1 MKKLYYLMLMVCTVF
16 AFTAC
21 SDDDDDGNGDN
32 PPQNP
37 VTEYSVPVQGEIGG
51 SVTIKGKG
59 YTAESKIFLKDTKT
73 EVEATVTARTAV
85 DLVFTVPG
93 TLTAG
98 NYTVVLNQAGGK
110 WDLGSIALVA
120 TNPVK
125 NIELVESSVKA
136 GETVNIKGTGWADNC
151 RIYLVDAAAASTD
164 VEGVE
169 KTETGIRFTVPAGLA
184 AGAYTVMLEQ
194 AGDWSLGTI
203 EVVSEGP
210 KKLRVIDYVDSDG
223 YESKY
228 ELFYNADGKIDSVHR
243 SNNDVLDESWK
254 LSYTDTEITITIT
267 GTDGHGDPAN
277 GTSIFNLENGVVKTS
292 SSTDGDVTVNYTWKT
307 NTKGYLESI
316 VNDED
321 EDDYAEYTYADNDD
335 VSSSKCNDGGMLT
348 DISFVYDANGIV
360 ENNLAGI
367 DGMAFI
373 LNTFGFP
380 DFVARLLGIAGH
392 VTPNLP
398 SGTTENVGPDG
409 EMWGDYKITFK
420 KSGDLVSEIDL
431 IDDLYFHYTYS
442 FSYK

>member
-37 VTEYSVPVQGEIGG
+37 VTEYSVPAQGEIGG

-151 RIYLVDAAAASTD
+151 RIYLVDAAAAATD

-243 SNNDVLDESWK
+243 SNNGVLDESWK
-254 LSYTDTEITITIT
+254 LSYTDTKITITIT
-267 GTDGHGDPAN
+267 GTDGHGDPAD

-292 SSTDGDVTVNYTWKT
+292 SSTDGDVTVNYTWKM

-335 VSSSKCNDGGMLT
+335 VSSSKYNDGGMLT

-398 SGTTENVGPDG
+398 SGTVENVGPDG
-409 EMWGDYKITFK
+409 EMWGDYTITFK
-420 KSGDLVSEIDL
+420 KSGDLVSKIDL
-431 IDDLYFHYTYS
+431 IDDANSHYTYS

>member
-1 MKKLYYLMLMVCTVF
+1 MKKLYYLLLMVCTVF

-21 SDDDDDGNGDN
+21 SDDDDGNGDN
-32 PPQNP
+32 PPKNP
-37 VTEYSVPVQGEIGG
+37 VTEYSVPAQGEIGG
-51 SVTIKGKG
+51 PVTIKGKG
-59 YTAESKIFLKDTKT
+59 YTAESKIFLKNTKT

-85 DLVFTVPG
+85 DLVFTVPV

-98 NYTVVLNQAGGK
+98 TYTVVLNQAGGK

-151 RIYLVDAAAASTD
+151 RIYLLNAASVKTD
-164 VEGVE
+164 VENIQ
-169 KTETGIRFTVPAGLA
+169 KTASGIQFTIPASVV
-184 AGAYTVMLEQ
+184 AGIYTVMLEQ

-210 KKLRVIDYVDSDG
+210 RKLSVIDYVDSDG

-254 LSYTDTEITITIT
+254 LSYTDTKITITIT
-267 GTDGHGDPAN
+267 GTDGHDNPAD

-292 SSTDGDVTVNYTWKT
+292 SSTGGDVTVNYTWKM
-307 NTKGYLESI
+307 NSKGYLESI
-316 VNDED
+316 VND
-321 EDDYAEYTYADNDD
+321 DDDGNYAEYTYADNDD
-335 VSSSKCNDGGMLT
+335 VSSSKCNAEGMLT

-373 LNTFGFP
+373 FNTFGFP

-392 VTPNLP
+392 VTPHLP
-398 SGTTENVGPDG
+398 SGTKENAIPG
-409 EMWGDYKITFK
+409 EELWGDYKITFE
-420 KSGDLVSEIDL
+420 KSGDLVSKIDL
-431 IDDLYFHYTYS
+431 IDDADFHSTYS
-442 FSYK
+442 FTYK